1 MVRELDCC
9 FICLSYLLNVAP
21 TRQVGPAGHDI
32 MAANHDNPQSPN
44 LTLFAD
50 PLTPFAW
57 HSPADVR
64 IFEQGDQAMLKHFR
78 VPGRLAVKLE
88 ELGISVPT
96 VLRKAGLPRDLFEQ
110 TRVLVSTGELFAL
123 WRAIDQVS
131 SDPLIGVKLGIE
143 TKTERFHPMAI
154 AALSTE
160 NLVAASQHLARYKK
174 LTAPEEILVELDDEE
189 FTVGFRWLLAVDEE
203 PWTLTDY
210 CFSWMRSLAR
220 HGSGTT
226 LNPLRVEYV
235 RERSNLRQIER
246 SLGCEVIVGAPRNV
260 IVFRASDATK
270 PFVTRNAELL
280 DLLAP
285 QFEEQLRQYKEED
298 SFLELVRRTI
308 QDKLTGHRPSIDA
321 ISQALHMGPRTLQRR
336 LQDSGSSFQ
345 RVLDE
350 ARHQMARYYLSNSAL
365 ELNEAAYLLG
375 FEDPNSFGRAF
386 RNWEGVPPSDWRD
399 THRSTKVM

>member
-1 MVRELDCC
+1 MHE
-9 FICLSYLLNVAP
+9 VAS
-21 TRQVGPAGHDI
+21 VW
-32 MAANHDNPQSPN
+32 
-44 LTLFAD
+44 L
-50 PLTPFAW
+50 
-57 HSPADVR
+57 
-64 IFEQGDQAMLKHFR
+64 EQESVMLKHFR
-78 VPGRLAVKLE
+78 VPGRLAVKLD
-88 ELGISVPT
+88 ELRVSVPD
-96 VLRKAGLPRDLFEQ
+96 VLRRAGLPRDLFLQ
-110 TRVLVSTGELFAL
+110 TRVLVSTEELFAL

-131 SDPLIGVKLGIE
+131 SDPLIGVKLGVE

-160 NLVAASQHLARYKK
+160 NLVAASEHMARYKK

-189 FTVGFRWLLAVDEE
+189 FTVGFRWLLAVDDE
-203 PWTLTDY
+203 PVSLTDY

-220 HGSGTT
+220 HGSGAAVD
-226 LNPLRVEYV
+226 PLRAEYV
-235 RERSNLRQIER
+235 QKRSNLRQIER
-246 SLGCEVIVGAPRNV
+246 SLGCDIAVGAPRNV

-321 ISQALHMGPRTLQRR
+321 ISKALHMGPRTLQRR
-336 LQDSGSSFQ
+336 LQESGSSFQ

-386 RNWEGVPPSDWRD
+386 RNWEGVPPSDWRE
-399 THRSTKVM
+399 THRPRKVM

>member
-1 MVRELDCC
+1 
-9 FICLSYLLNVAP
+9 
-21 TRQVGPAGHDI
+21 
-32 MAANHDNPQSPN
+32 MAANHDNPQSPD
-44 LTLFAD
+44 LTLFAP
-50 PLTPFAW
+50 PLASFAW
-57 HSPADVR
+57 HSPADLR
-64 IFEQGDQAMLKHFR
+64 IFKQGDHAMLKHFR

-88 ELGISVPT
+88 ELGVSVPT
-96 VLRKAGLPRDLFEQ
+96 VLRRAGLPRDLFEP

-131 SDPLIGVKLGIE
+131 SDPLVGVKLGIE

-160 NLVAASQHLARYKK
+160 NLIAASQHLARYKK
-174 LTAPEEILVELDDEE
+174 LTAPEEILVELDAEE

-220 HGSGTT
+220 HGNGTT

-235 RERSNLRQIER
+235 QQRPNVRHIER
-246 SLGCEVIVGAPRNV
+246 SLGCEVVVGATRNV
-260 IVFRASDATK
+260 VVFHASDATK

-285 QFEEQLRQYKEED
+285 QFEEQLHQYKEED

-321 ISQALHMGPRTLQRR
+321 ISKALHMGPRTLQRR

-386 RNWEGVPPSDWRD
+386 RNWEGMPPSDWRE
-399 THRSTKVM
+399 THRPTKVM

>member
-1 MVRELDCC
+1 
-9 FICLSYLLNVAP
+9 
-21 TRQVGPAGHDI
+21 
-32 MAANHDNPQSPN
+32 
-44 LTLFAD
+44 
-50 PLTPFAW
+50 
-57 HSPADVR
+57 
-64 IFEQGDQAMLKHFR
+64 MLKHFR

-88 ELGISVPT
+88 ELEIPVST
-96 VLRKAGLPRDLFEQ
+96 VLRKAGLPRDLFKQ
-110 TRVLVSTGELFAL
+110 TRILVSTSELFAL
-123 WRAIDQVS
+123 WRAIDSVS
-131 SDPLIGVKLGIE
+131 ADPLVGLKLGVE

-160 NLVAASQHLARYKK
+160 NLVAASEHMARYKK
-174 LTAPEEILVELDDEE
+174 LTAPEEIIVELNKEE
-189 FTVGFRWLLAVDEE
+189 FVVGFRWLLAVETE

-220 HGSGTT
+220 HGSGIS

-235 RERSNLRQIER
+235 QQRPNVRLIER
-246 SLGCEVIVGAPRNV
+246 SLGCEVVVGAPRNV
-260 IVFRASDATK
+260 IVFRSSDATR

-285 QFEEQLRQYKEED
+285 QFEEQLRQYTEED
-298 SFLELVRRTI
+298 GFLEQVRRTI
-308 QDKLTGHRPSIDA
+308 QDKLTGHRPSIK
-321 ISQALHMGPRTLQRR
+321 SVSEALHMGPRTLQRR
-336 LQDSGSSFQ
+336 LQDSGSNFQ

-386 RNWEGVPPSDWRD
+386 RNWEGVPPGDWRE
-399 THRSTKVM
+399 THRTMKPM